1 MRKVYLFIILTLSIF
16 TISGYIIYHP
26 IDFHCDSATFYNYG
40 SHISLKFKKIFYIA
54 PFFLFFLFFLY
65 KKFQVSKKILTITF
79 IFVFIISILIFF
91 SIFHKLTPYP
101 ISSFARPPIYPFFLF
116 LSGVYLFDTFILH
129 IILQGFISLIC
140 IFFIFS
146 IIKNLTNIHFA
157 FFFTTLYALTSIPYI
172 LITFIG
178 AEHLLF
184 FFSISYLFCI
194 VHFYK
199 SKKIKYLIIAGIA
212 SVFAWLTKWEGQ
224 ILFYNL
230 ILFLVIIV
238 INEKKNR
245 IIFLKKIFSILIIPV
260 IILLTWTT
268 SRSILLKDFSGLF
281 RVTNVTSDQ
290 LFWKFYSVI
299 PHEIFF
305 YEDKF
310 KIKKEYS
317 GKFNYWEIYPNEP
330 PGTIIVRLENGKFS
344 KEYFDQA
351 YSFLNQN
358 PGIYK
363 EMKKPLEES
372 NIDKSINL
380 YYELFDKF
388 DGSNIKITK
397 NIEKQPSIFY
407 FNFINEGLNKTIGQ
421 KNKDIIYKNTILESL
436 KENPLIIS
444 IFIADFMTMYGI
456 DIKKAFINNKIPY
469 ANVEN
474 KTYFTPFDSAKC
486 AANNLSTNI
495 YNEYNYSHLNKKKF
509 NLLDFNDSINDF
521 IRNYLGI
528 FFILSYLVLILK
540 NFKLMFPLILVP
552 TLLDLTTAIAV
563 GPGAN
568 SKYEITT
575 FTINFILLSV
585 SVYYLF
591 KLKRNK

>member
-1 MRKVYLFIILTLSIF
+1 MSKVYLFIILTISLFNIF
-16 TISGYIIYHP
+16 IYTTNHP

-40 SHISLKFKKIFYIA
+40 SHFSLTFKKVFFIA
-54 PFFLFFLFFLY
+54 PFFLLFLFFFY
-65 KKFQVSKKILTITF
+65 KKFKVNKKILTITF
-79 IFVFIISILIFF
+79 ISIFIITILIFF
-91 SIFHKLTPYP
+91 SIFHKSTPYP
-101 ISSFARPPIYPFFLF
+101 ISNFTRPPIYPLFLF
-116 LSGVYLFDTFILH
+116 ISGVYLLDTFVLH
-129 IILQGFISLIC
+129 IIFQGLISLIC

-146 IIKNLTNIHFA
+146 IIKNLTNIHCA
-157 FFFTTLYALTSIPYI
+157 FFFTTIYALTSIPYI

-184 FFSISYLFCI
+184 FFSISYLFCL

-230 ILFLVIIV
+230 ILFFAINV
-238 INEKKNR
+238 INKKQNK
-245 IIFLKKIFSILIIPV
+245 IFFFKKIFSILIIPV

-299 PHEIFF
+299 PHQIFF
-305 YEDKF
+305 YEEKF
-310 KIKKEYS
+310 NIKKEYS
-317 GKFNYWEIYPNEP
+317 GKFNYWDIYPNEG
-330 PGTIIVRLENGKFS
+330 PGTIIIRPDNGKYS

-358 PGIYK
+358 QGIYK

-372 NIDKSINL
+372 DAGNNIKL

-388 DGSNIKITK
+388 DGNNIRITK
-397 NIEKQPSIFY
+397 NIEKQPNIFY

-421 KNKDIIYKNTILESL
+421 KNKDIIYKNAILESL
-436 KENPLIIS
+436 KENPLIAFV
-444 IFIADFMTMYGI
+444 FIADFMQMYGI
-456 DIKKAFINNKIPY
+456 DIKSAFINNKIAY
-469 ANVEN
+469 ANVAN
-474 KTYFTPFDSAKC
+474 ITYFTPFDSAKC
-486 AANNLSTNI
+486 AINNLTSNI
-495 YNEYNYSHLNKKKF
+495 YNEYNNSHLNKKNF
-509 NLLDFNDSINDF
+509 NLLNFNDSINDF

-540 NFKLMFPLILVP
+540 NFKLMFPLILIP

-563 GPGAN
+563 GTGSN

-575 FTINFILLSV
+575 FTINFILFSV